1 MNYAIKIR
9 ATRACYAM
17 SRSKKYQKY
26 RRQAGVTL
34 IELMVGIAIGLMV
47 VAVALGALM
56 VSRGVSGTVSDAS
69 NIQQQAAYAMR
80 VIGAQIRQAGSLY
93 INMTYQTNNAD
104 PYLAQVAIETS
115 APASGTYNAFEP
127 STDTIKG
134 ASDSMT
140 IGYRRYKETV
150 TNPANPGQDES
161 QSRNCIGGPANNSDD
176 KRLES
181 IFRYNPATATL
192 SCSGNDP
199 AASPQPIIQNVAN
212 FEVHYLLQDNS
223 TQGDS
228 KVKRVLAAGVGAD
241 WNKVQGIEVCL
252 VLYGNEAID
261 LPSGS
266 KYPDCDGELKDI
278 PQTGERARRMHMVF
292 RNVFQL
298 RSQGL
303 T

>member
-1 MNYAIKIR
+1 M
-9 ATRACYAM
+9 
-17 SRSKKYQKY
+17 
-26 RRQAGVTL
+26 
-34 IELMVGIAIGLMV
+34 
-47 VAVALGALM
+47 
-56 VSRGVSGTVSDAS
+56 
-69 NIQQQAAYAMR
+69 
-80 VIGAQIRQAGSLY
+80 
-93 INMTYQTNNAD
+93 
-104 PYLAQVAIETS
+104 
-115 APASGTYNAFEP
+115 
-127 STDTIKG
+127 
-134 ASDSMT
+134 
-140 IGYRRYKETV
+140 
-150 TNPANPGQDES
+150 
-161 QSRNCIGGPANNSDD
+161 
-176 KRLES
+176 
-181 IFRYNPATATL
+181 
-192 SCSGNDP
+192 
-199 AASPQPIIQNVAN
+199 
-212 FEVHYLLQDNS
+212 LQDNS